1 MGEQS
6 VGLLEGDE
14 SDDIDISFETSNDHV
29 VKSPE
34 LIAMVEA
41 ERSTPLDRMF
51 IILVMF
57 VVVVFLNLI
66 KGGGGAFHSPLGIVC
81 GSLSYWVVTALIFV
95 WLSAVSYYSRGVLV
109 SAFHEKERI

>member
-1 MGEQS
+1 
-6 VGLLEGDE
+6 
-14 SDDIDISFETSNDHV
+14 
-29 VKSPE
+29 
-34 LIAMVEA
+34 
-41 ERSTPLDRMF
+41 MF

-57 VVVVFLNLI
+57 VVGVFLNLI

-109 SAFHEKERI
+109 SAFHEKERIGYPYAKGDIQWNERNTLYYPTVCILAGFCAGMFGIGG